1 MKLFS
6 ELFSKSNRNLSG
18 TFFLSLGKLEE
29 FRNSIIDAIIADIN
43 MLFVKFRIAHNQPQ
57 KRKKFHQKNVCV
69 IQSVCLDF
77 SFLVST

>member
-6 ELFSKSNRNLSG
+6 ELFSRSNQNLSG

-57 KRKKFHQKNVCV
+57 KRKKFHLEKIVLYKAFV
-69 IQSVCLDF
+69 
-77 SFLVST
+77 

>member
-6 ELFSKSNRNLSG
+6 ELFGKSNRNLSG

-43 MLFVKFRIAHNQPQ
+43 MLFVKFRIAHN
-57 KRKKFHQKNVCV
+57 RKKKEISQKNDSVT
-69 IQSVCLDF
+69 QSVCFD
-77 SFLVST
+77 

>member
-6 ELFSKSNRNLSG
+6 ELFIRSNRNLSG
-18 TFFLSLGKLEE
+18 TFFLSRGKLEE
-29 FRNSIIDAIIADIN
+29 FRNSIIEAIIADIN
-43 MLFVKFRIAHNQPQ
+43 MLFVKFRIAHNRPQ
-57 KRKKFHQKNVCV
+57 KKEDISSKNVCV